1 MNFLSPFFDFF
12 HLNFSGQLLAALHLD
27 FFSIFNLKTNN
38 KVQMSDPL
46 TCLIKPVFP
55 CLFWGGA
62 FTGLSVYQGLPQ
74 SMAPRSFYR
83 TFSFLYIYHA
93 VQCPLEFLSGRRSWS
108 HNAIAGATLGYLGVM
123 KQVVGIPFVDATFFI
138 KYRQISPPLMGAIV
152 YGGLAGVLGSFSK
165 PL

>member
-1 MNFLSPFFDFF
+1 MNFLTPFF
-12 HLNFSGQLLAALHLD
+12 D
-27 FFSIFNLKTNN
+27 FFSIFNFKTNN

-138 KYRQISPPLMGAIV
+138 KNRHLHLRHLHLHHLHFHLQFRL
-152 YGGLAGVLGSFSK
+152 
-165 PL
+165 